1 MGQQRGVNR
10 MPRRK
15 AKDVPRDESG
25 LANWRDFTKIYV
37 APIQRSFFT
46 SNSLIFIGNEKLV
59 TYQFLKRYPHSGR
72 RFKPI

>member
-15 AKDVPRDESG
+15 AIGVPGNESV

-37 APIQRSFFT
+37 APIHRSFFT
-46 SNSLIFIGNEKLV
+46 SNSLIFIGNDKLV
-59 TYQFLKRYPHSGR
+59 AYQFLKKYPHSGR